1 MGINRFNTV
10 SKWVKSFLPFYL
22 FTFSPLLGSAQYNKS
37 GISAG
42 FFDSSEKSTINFS
55 DFHLPPLAVLYENAK
70 QSPQILSL
78 EKAQEIA
85 QAEVAKQK
93 RHIFSYV
100 TGHASYSYGKTD
112 VYGQMTNNQTGTMN
126 FVPIFESKNGT
137 EQSYW
142 NVGVNLNIPLEDI
155 LDWAP
160 SIKRKRLEAE
170 KARLDKDIKFEEL
183 KLQISTLYAK
193 ITNSLVTLK
202 TASEGAAAY
211 QGAGAL
217 KQEDFH
223 QGNMNIEDYAW
234 TKMHELSVVQ
244 SYQTMQTDIITDILT
259 LEIISRTPIITNATT
274 EVTLDGTIHKS
285 ERQIRREN
293 KALEKRIAKEAKA
306 DEKRFQQLEKAEKA
320 AKEKSDRIAAKEAA
334 QSAKAARAYE
344 KSSRNR
350 NR

>member
-1 MGINRFNTV
+1 MNKKRHLLLAFMVGI
-10 SKWVKSFLPFYL
+10 SFTTY
-22 FTFSPLLGSAQYNKS
+22 AQSLDDS

-42 FFDSSEKSTINFS
+42 FFDSSDENTLNFS
-55 DFHLPPLAVLYENAK
+55 TFHLPPLSVLFENAK
-70 QSPQILSL
+70 QNPQVLSL
-78 EKAQEIA
+78 EKAEQLAKAEIA
-85 QAEVAKQK
+85 QQK

-100 TGHASYSYGKTD
+100 RAHASYSYGKTD
-112 VYGQMTNNQTGTMN
+112 VYSQLTNNQTGTMN
-126 FVPIFESKNGT
+126 FTPIFESKDGS

-142 NVGVNLNIPLEDI
+142 NIGVNLNIPLEDI

-160 SIKRKRLEAE
+160 SVKRKKLEADR
-170 KARLDKDIKFEEL
+170 ARIEKDIKFEDL

-193 ITNSLVTLK
+193 ITNTLVTLK

-217 KQEDFH
+217 NQEDFH

-234 TKMHELSVVQ
+234 TKLHELDVVKQ
-244 SYQTMQTDIITDILT
+244 YQLLQTEIMTDILT

-285 ERQIRREN
+285 ESQIRREN
-293 KALEKRIAKEAKA
+293 KAMEKRIAKEAKA
-306 DEKRFQQLEKAEKA
+306 DEKRYQQLEKAEKV
-320 AKEKSDRIAAKEAA
+320 AKEKSDRIAAREAS

-344 KSSRNR
+344 KSNR